1 MSASEVPRGRL
12 WQAGLPVPGPVHGH
26 YPIRPYPDHGQNWT
40 WLWLRQVLQAPALP
54 PQVGQ
59 KRWLMSIQ
67 ESLLHWAFLDERSFR
82 EQLLQLRG
90 QLAMRGLRP
99 ELVAQAMAAVGAVLQ
114 RQKGWA
120 VHDVQWLAARWM
132 LDGRLVEMATGEG
145 KSVVVALAATVAAL
159 AHVPVHAMTANDYLA
174 RRDLQAWQPL
184 YDALGLSAACVLAG
198 MEAPERRAAYA
209 CDIVH
214 VTAREVAF
222 DHLRDQAALA
232 HRAQEPAQDQV
243 VLRGLCLAILD
254 EADSI
259 LIDEACTPLV
269 LSQAVMAPGRDRPQ
283 RVAMFLAQQLLAGHH
298 YTVQPTRSVHLSPR
312 GQARLAQLTQHH
324 DGPWRLARFREEQV
338 QLALTALHALE
349 RDVDYLV
356 QDDEVVI
363 VDGVTGRQA
372 LGRVWSRGLHH
383 MVCLKERLP
392 LPPDTETLTQTTY
405 QAFFPRY
412 HRLCGLS
419 GTLWEERGELM
430 ALYGLPVWRAPLRQ
444 PSRRLDL
451 GWHLAPTRAAQ
462 RERVLAEA
470 TERAAAGQA
479 VLIGTDSVQASEALA
494 ALCLARGV
502 PHTLLNARID
512 SDEGARER
520 DLIAEAGRPG
530 AITIATHMAGRGTD
544 IHLHADT
551 LRQGGLHV
559 INTRLNASAR
569 IDRQL
574 IGRAARQGQPGSCS
588 TCLCLDDET
597 LIHRLGPLRR
607 FLLPLSRWP
616 ALLRAVCRWVQ
627 SREGRQASAQRW
639 LQLLTAQQVRKQ
651 LRWSGKDDWL

>member
-1 MSASEVPRGRL
+1 M
-12 WQAGLPVPGPVHGH
+12 
-26 YPIRPYPDHGQNWT
+26 
-40 WLWLRQVLQAPALP
+40 LQAPPTP

-59 KRWLMSIQ
+59 KRWLMAIQ
-67 ESLLHWAFLDERSFR
+67 EGLLKWALLDARSFR

-90 QLAMRGLRP
+90 QLAMRGFKPDLLA
-99 ELVAQAMAAVGAVLQ
+99 EAMAAVGVVLQ
-114 RQKGWA
+114 RHKGWA

-174 RRDLQAWQPL
+174 RRDLDAWLPL
-184 YDALGLSAACVLAG
+184 YDALGLSAACVLAP
-198 MEAPERRAAYA
+198 MKAPERRAAYA

-232 HRAQEPAQDQV
+232 SHAQDQV

-269 LSQAVMAPGRDRPQ
+269 LSQAVEPAGRDRPQ
-283 RVAMFLAQQLLAGHH
+283 RVAMFLAQQLIGGHH
-298 YTVQPTRSVHLSPR
+298 HAEQADRSVLLTSQGR
-312 GQARLAQLTQHH
+312 ARLAQLTQHH
-324 DGPWRLARFREEQV
+324 EGPWRLARYRDEQV
-338 QLALTALHALE
+338 QLALTALHSLQ

-372 LGRVWSRGLHH
+372 VGRVWSRGLHH
-383 MVCLKERLP
+383 MVCIKEKLP

-419 GTLWEERGELM
+419 GTLWEERAELM

-444 PSRRLDL
+444 PSRRIDL
-451 GWHLAPTRAAQ
+451 GWHLVASESALHQ
-462 RERVLAEA
+462 QVLQEA
-470 TERAAAGQA
+470 CERAAAGQA
-479 VLIGTDSVQASEALA
+479 VLIGTDSVQASEALST
-494 ALCLARGV
+494 LLQARGTL
-502 PHTLLNARID
+502 HTVLNARID
-512 SDEGARER
+512 SEEGERER
-520 DLIAEAGRPG
+520 ALIADAGRPG

-544 IHLHADT
+544 IHLHEDT
-551 LRQGGLHV
+551 LRHGGLHV
-559 INTRLNASAR
+559 INTRLNASGR

-574 IGRAARQGQPGSCS
+574 IGRAARQGQPGTCS
-588 TCLCLDDET
+588 TWLQLDDPT
-597 LIHRLGPLRR
+597 LVNRLGRARQALWG
-607 FLLPLSRWP
+607 LTHWP
-616 ALLRAVCRWVQ
+616 RLLRAVCQWVQ
-627 SREGRQASAQRW
+627 AREGRQAATQRW
-639 LQLLTAQQVRKQ
+639 LQLQQGQSLRRQ

>member
-1 MSASEVPRGRL
+1 MSASQAPTGRL
-12 WQAGLPVPGPVHGH
+12 WQAGLPVPGPVHGR
-26 YPIRPYPDHGQNWT
+26 YPIRPYPEHGQSWV
-40 WLWLRQVLQAPALP
+40 WLWMRQALQAPPTP

-59 KRWLMSIQ
+59 RRWLMAVQ
-67 ESLLHWAFLDERSFR
+67 EGLLKWGLLDARGFR

-90 QLAMRGLRP
+90 QLAMRGFKP
-99 ELVAQAMAAVGAVLQ
+99 HLVAEAMAAVGVVLQ
-114 RQKGWA
+114 RHKGWA

-174 RRDLQAWQPL
+174 RRDLEAWLPV
-184 YDALGLSAACVLAG
+184 YDALGLSAACVLAS
-198 MEAPERRAAYA
+198 METPERRAAYA

-222 DHLRDQAALA
+222 DHLRDQSALA
-232 HRAQEPAQDQV
+232 DNAQDQV
-243 VLRGLCLAILD
+243 VLRGLCMAILD

-269 LSQAVMAPGRDRPQ
+269 LSQAVDTPGRDRPQ
-283 RVAMFLAQQLLAGHH
+283 RVALFLAQQLINGHH
-298 YTVQPTRSVHLSPR
+298 YTVQATRLVQLSPPGR
-312 GQARLAQLTQHH
+312 ARLAQLTQSH
-324 DGPWRLARFREEQV
+324 DGPWRLARYREEQV
-338 QLALTALHALE
+338 QLALMALHSLQ

-372 LGRVWSRGLHH
+372 VGRVWSRGLHH

-419 GTLWEERGELM
+419 GTLWEERAELM

-444 PSRRLDL
+444 PSRRRDL
-451 GWHLAPTRAAQ
+451 GWHLDSSEAAQ
-462 RERVLAEA
+462 QQRVLQQAQA
-470 TERAAAGQA
+470 HAAAGQA
-479 VLIGTDSVQASEALA
+479 VLIGTDSVQASEALS
-494 ALCLARGV
+494 ARLQAQGV
-502 PHTLLNARID
+502 AHTLLNARVD
-512 SDEGARER
+512 SEEGARER
-520 DLIAEAGRPG
+520 ELIADAGRPG

-544 IHLHADT
+544 IHLHAST
-551 LRQGGLHV
+551 LQQGGLHV
-559 INTRLNASAR
+559 INTRLNTSGR

-574 IGRAARQGQPGSCS
+574 IGRSARQGQPGSCS
-588 TCLCLDDET
+588 TCLHLDDPT
-597 LIHRLGPLRR
+597 LVSRLGSARRLLQPLA
-607 FLLPLSRWP
+607 RWP
-616 ALLRAVCRWVQ
+616 GVLRLACQWLQR
-627 SREGRQASAQRW
+627 SEGRQAASQRW
-639 LQLLTAQQVRKQ
+639 LQLLTAHSLRKQ